1 MSMKSTVLLI
11 VIAMMILV
19 SVPFA
24 EAEPHHKPG
33 GYIGY
38 LGLDEFWYGLTE
50 SERQLIL
57 SESAESPVEG
67 EIVSTTYSQVSF
79 LSNYACWAI
88 KEAHWELAEKILS
101 YCEKADG
108 SLVDYHFLY
117 LNVSEC
123 YFSQIKKYEPAIDK
137 AIEFCKKDIDLFPQ
151 FREPLMIEFDG
162 ELPRI
167 PSFQTLAM
175 CYEKQGKYQEAIDV
189 CKLAIAYGI
198 TDATKTGFEGRIRR
212 LEKKMRK

>member
-1 MSMKSTVLLI
+1 MTMKSIIHFICIIIIII
-11 VIAMMILV
+11 VFIPFTIAE
-19 SVPFA
+19 SF
-24 EAEPHHKPG
+24 HKLG
-33 GYIGY
+33 GYIGC

-57 SESAESPVEG
+57 NESSESPIEG
-67 EIVSTTYSQVSF
+67 EVISTTFSQISY
-79 LSNYACWAI
+79 LSIYACWAI

-108 SLVDYHFLY
+108 SLIDFHYFY
-117 LNVSEC
+117 LRISDS
-123 YFSQIKKYEPAIDK
+123 YYSQIKQYEPAIDK

-151 FREPLMIEFDG
+151 FKEPLMNEFNG

-189 CKLAIAYGI
+189 CKLAIEYGL
-198 TDATKTGFEGRIRR
+198 TDSTKTGFEGRITR
-212 LEKKMRK
+212 LEQKMKK